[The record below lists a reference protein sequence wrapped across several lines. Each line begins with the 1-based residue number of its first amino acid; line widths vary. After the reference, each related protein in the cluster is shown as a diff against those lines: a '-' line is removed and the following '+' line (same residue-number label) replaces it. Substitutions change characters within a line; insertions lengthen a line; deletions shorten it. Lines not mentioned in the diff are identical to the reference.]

1 MDESGDKSVKLPT
14 FSGKQEDFQ
23 IWWTCFMA
31 YAVVYK
37 FKEALKQGGEDDL
50 PTGKDDTIDE
60 TTDAGKKQALAK
72 KRNVVAMANFSMGF
86 TMEATMGILYRVMTP
101 NWPSGLAYK
110 VVEELKKKYQ
120 PQDTIS

>member
-50 PTGKDDTIDE
+50 PTGEDDTIDE
-60 TTDAGKKQALAK
+60 TMDAGKKQALAK

>member
-60 TTDAGKKQALAK
+60 TMDAGKKQALAK

>member
-14 FSGKQEDFQ
+14 FSGKLEDFQ

-60 TTDAGKKQALAK
+60 TMDAGKKQALAK
-72 KRNVVAMANFSMGF
+72 KRNVVAMANYSMAF
-86 TMEATMGILYRVMTP
+86 TMEALVQSYDTK
-101 NWPSGLAYK
+101 LA
-110 VVEELKKKYQ
+110 
-120 PQDTIS
+120 

>member
-14 FSGKQEDFQ
+14 FSGKLEDFQ

-60 TTDAGKKQALAK
+60 TMDAGKKQALAK
-72 KRNVVAMANFSMGF
+72 KMNVVAMANFSMGF